1 MFCRISKY
9 HILSNFELAMIW
21 GCSKGRLTLSTLQ
34 CFCNN
39 IVFVLVKQ
47 QIRVAT
53 QVKRR
58 VRAVNF
64 VKNNLSTATLE
75 TQPEFTTNRNSPQY
89 FNNNYWITL
98 KKKKVKL
105 LNMDWSGKVKISDFW
120 LKKSKVKKM
129 FRCRCR
135 LLTSSWQTRWKQ
147 MFGKN
152 ESFYEN
158 LHRKIVNQESWQDV
172 VDDWDFLQ
180 GSGRW
185 GGWKTFLWNHYPL
198 LATSKQYEYENN
210 MTQNLTW
217 KGWCKMRQW

>member
-1 MFCRISKY
+1 MEHVFICFMRLCFIFCVGVCKISWTSWTCVVYSSSLCGQQNIIFGVKFCFVGSASIIFWA
-9 HILSNFELAMIW
+9 ILSLIW
-21 GCSKGRLTLSTLQ
+21 GCSKGRLTLQ

-58 VRAVNF
+58 VRAVKF

-75 TQPEFTTNRNSPQY
+75 TQPEFTTNRNSHQY

-120 LKKSKVKKM
+120 
-129 FRCRCR
+129 F
-135 LLTSSWQTRWKQ
+135 
-147 MFGKN
+147 
-152 ESFYEN
+152 
-158 LHRKIVNQESWQDV
+158 
-172 VDDWDFLQ
+172 
-180 GSGRW
+180 
-185 GGWKTFLWNHYPL
+185 
-198 LATSKQYEYENN
+198 
-210 MTQNLTW
+210 
-217 KGWCKMRQW
+217 